1 MELNYTEDKA
11 ESTVWSADCQ
21 SYNLFS
27 MLLERQ
33 VLTADRIDLSFT
45 PIEYLEQIALCEE
58 SDDGEGYLNLLV
70 MLFSE
75 YFQKNITGEKQLRL
89 PIEKYNTM
97 AKQFIFY
104 CKLEVKR
111 RAGEISLLQIEF
123 LFNPNV
129 KTEISL
135 TASHFERSLS
145 LDAKNLNI
153 ILNLK

>member
-1 MELNYTEDKA
+1 MEINFTKEKSKD
-11 ESTVWSADCQ
+11 TVWSADCQ

-33 VLTADRIDLSFT
+33 VLTADKLDLSFT
-45 PIEYLEQIALCEE
+45 PIEYLEQIALCED

-89 PIEKYNTM
+89 PIEKYNIM

-104 CKLEVKR
+104 CRLEVYR
-111 RAGEISLLQIEF
+111 REGKLTSLQIDF

-129 KTEISL
+129 KTEVLISSKL
-135 TASHFERSLS
+135 SDESLFRQ
-145 LDAKNLNI
+145 AENLNI
-153 ILNLK
+153 LLKYT